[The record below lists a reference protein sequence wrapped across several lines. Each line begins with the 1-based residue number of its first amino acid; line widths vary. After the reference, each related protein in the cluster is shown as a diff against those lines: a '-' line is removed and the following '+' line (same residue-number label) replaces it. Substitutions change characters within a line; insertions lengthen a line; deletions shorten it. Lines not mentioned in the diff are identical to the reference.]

1 MGRAFSLVVLPY
13 GAGQQGLASHLIGVG
28 LRRAKVGRRLS
39 PSRALAYTYD
49 YENL

>member
-13 GAGQQGLASHLIGVG
+13 GAGQQGLASHLIEVG